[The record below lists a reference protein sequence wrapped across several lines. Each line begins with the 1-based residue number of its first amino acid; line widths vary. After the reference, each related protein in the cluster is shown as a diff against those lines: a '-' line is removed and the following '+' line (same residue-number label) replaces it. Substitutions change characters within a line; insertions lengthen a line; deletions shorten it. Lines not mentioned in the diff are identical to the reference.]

1 MSPKKLLSVIAMA
14 VCAAIACFVPA
25 SARDIN
31 LDEIYLKGTSP
42 FQTRLLLA
50 KLDSWLAVGAR
61 LVDRNVS
68 FAGWISGSD
77 LVYVKESPGGENL
90 VCTYNI
96 VSNKTVTAAVVKGDV
111 MHARVSPGGR
121 FIALKRLIRGN
132 DIVPDGQTV
141 IVALP
146 GGGQTVLSSPSPLLD
161 FTLSENGTS
170 LLLESSGGIDEY
182 RVQGGT
188 RRTVL
193 GRSACPAAFQQNVP
207 TLAYPSPDNAR
218 WIVLG
223 GGGGSYRACLIE
235 GGSSREIS
243 GVTSASELC
252 WLGNTAFAYRGGSA
266 GAYSVVLHR
275 LQGNQARIIGGES
288 LNTSLAYSPHAGIL
302 SWLRDGSIMLFYPA
316 TGRQVATGLEGDDVA
331 FDPAGSRFTAL
342 IGHRL
347 FLADLDS
354 LRRRGVELKR
364 AMDRVLY
371 IYEELARRPGEMQNE
386 FSSEYVSRKIRLY
399 RELLRSQK

>member
-1 MSPKKLLSVIAMA
+1 MA
-14 VCAAIACFVPA
+14 VGAAIACSGAA

-31 LDEIYLKGTSP
+31 LDEIYIKSSSP

-61 LVDRNVS
+61 LIDRNVA

-77 LVYVKESPGGENL
+77 LVYVKEAPGGENL
-90 VCTYNI
+90 IRTHNI

-111 MHARVSPGGR
+111 MYARVSPGGG

-132 DIVPDGQTV
+132 DIVPDGEIV
-141 IVALP
+141 IVTLP
-146 GGGQTVLSSPSPLLD
+146 GGGQTVISSPNPLLD
-161 FTLSENGTS
+161 FTLAGNGTS
-170 LLLESSGGIDEY
+170 LLLESGGGIDEY

-193 GRSACPAAFQQNVP
+193 GRSACPAAFQQNAP

-218 WIVLG
+218 WVVLS
-223 GGGGSYRACLIE
+223 GGGGSYRACLAE
-235 GGSSREIS
+235 GGASREIR

-266 GAYSVVLHR
+266 GAYSVVVHR
-275 LQGNQARIIGGES
+275 LQGNQAGIIGGES
-288 LNTSLAYSPHAGIL
+288 FNTSISCSPHAGIL
-302 SWLRDGSIMLFYPA
+302 SWLRDGAIMLYYPA
-316 TGRQVATGLEGDDVA
+316 LGRQVATGLEGEEVT
-331 FDPAGSRFTAL
+331 FDPAGSRFIAL
-342 IGHRL
+342 TGHRL

-354 LRRRGVELKR
+354 LRRKGIELKR
-364 AMDRVLY
+364 AMARVLF

-399 RELLRSQK
+399 RELLQSKK